1 MTDVSQPLA
10 VTLLIPTMN
19 RPEFV
24 ARLLQ
29 YYASVRFN
37 GRISIGDSSGP
48 DGLNATRIAV
58 RALDHTLDIE
68 YAEYPGLGL
77 ADCWKQMIDRL
88 TTPFAAY
95 LADDDFLV
103 PSSIDRC

>member
-1 MTDVSQPLA
+1 MSTDPFA

-24 ARLLQ
+24 ARLLR
-29 YYASVRFN
+29 YYASVGFT

-48 DGLNATRIAV
+48 EGVKAARDAVAMFGGTLNV
-58 RALDHTLDIE
+58 E

-77 ADCWKQMIDRL
+77 GDCWKQMIDRL
-88 TTPFAAY
+88 VTPYAAY

-103 PSSIDRC
+103 PA